1 MPTDMPTDVPAHD
14 TSREEMWRAM
24 LTSRN
29 PYLRKR
35 RIYGRIPSAP
45 RCKLCAAPFGLP
57 GSLVMSRLGHPRWVK
72 NPKYCAGC
80 FSMIR
85 ANHGGAEVE
94 CSLLFA
100 DIRGS
105 VTLAEQM
112 RPTDFNRLMGRFYDT
127 ATQVLVAHD
136 AWVDKFVGDE
146 VIGIFVPSMAG
157 QAHAR
162 RAIDAAEALLRKTGH
177 DARRGPWVPV
187 GAGVNTGI
195 AYVGSVGE
203 GFDAELTALGDTV
216 NTTARLASAAG
227 QGEIL
232 VTAAA
237 AASAG
242 LTADGL
248 ERRSLTLKGKSEPTE
263 VLILR
268 VGPD

>member
-1 MPTDMPTDVPAHD
+1 MPAHD

-24 LTSRN
+24 LTSAN

-35 RIYGRIPSAP
+35 RIYSRIPSAP

-127 ATQVLVAHD
+127 ATQVLVA
-136 AWVDKFVGDE
+136 
-146 VIGIFVPSMAG
+146 
-157 QAHAR
+157 Q
-162 RAIDAAEALLRKTGH
+162 ALLRKTGH

-242 LTADGL
+242 LTGDGL
-248 ERRSLTLKGKSEPTE
+248 ERRSLTLKGKSEPTD

-268 VGPD
+268 VGPH

>member
-1 MPTDMPTDVPAHD
+1 MPAHD

-127 ATQVLVAHD
+127 ATQVLVA
-136 AWVDKFVGDE
+136 
-146 VIGIFVPSMAG
+146 
-157 QAHAR
+157 Q
-162 RAIDAAEALLRKTGH
+162 ALLRKTGH
-177 DARRGPWVPV
+177 DDRRGPWVPV

-248 ERRSLTLKGKSEPTE
+248 ERRSLTLKGKSEPTD

>member
-1 MPTDMPTDVPAHD
+1 MPTDVPAHD

-35 RIYGRIPSAP
+35 RIYSRISSAP

-127 ATQVLVAHD
+127 ATQVLVA
-136 AWVDKFVGDE
+136 
-146 VIGIFVPSMAG
+146 
-157 QAHAR
+157 Q
-162 RAIDAAEALLRKTGH
+162 ALLRKTGH
-177 DARRGPWVPV
+177 DDRRGPWVPV

-242 LTADGL
+242 LAADGL
-248 ERRSLTLKGKSEPTE
+248 ERRSLTLKGKSEPTD
-263 VLILR
+263 VLVLR

>member
-1 MPTDMPTDVPAHD
+1 MPAHD

-127 ATQVLVAHD
+127 ATQVLVA
-136 AWVDKFVGDE
+136 
-146 VIGIFVPSMAG
+146 
-157 QAHAR
+157 Q
-162 RAIDAAEALLRKTGH
+162 ALLRKTGH
-177 DARRGPWVPV
+177 DDRRGPWVPV

-242 LTADGL
+242 LAADGL
-248 ERRSLTLKGKSEPTE
+248 ERRSLTLKGKSEPTD

>member
-1 MPTDMPTDVPAHD
+1 MPTDMPAHD

-127 ATQVLVAHD
+127 ATQVLVA
-136 AWVDKFVGDE
+136 
-146 VIGIFVPSMAG
+146 
-157 QAHAR
+157 Q
-162 RAIDAAEALLRKTGH
+162 ALLRKTGH
-177 DARRGPWVPV
+177 DDRRGPWVPV

-203 GFDAELTALGDTV
+203 EFDAELTALGDTV
-216 NTTARLASAAG
+216 NTTAHGRGARRDPGHCCRSCERRTDRGRARAPVPHPQGQERADRCAHPEGRAGLRLASFTRAPPERGGGSTLVRPSPRRPAG
-227 QGEIL
+227 RP
-232 VTAAA
+232 
-237 AASAG
+237 ASA
-242 LTADGL
+242 
-248 ERRSLTLKGKSEPTE
+248 
-263 VLILR
+263 
-268 VGPD
+268 

>member
-1 MPTDMPTDVPAHD
+1 MPTDMPAHD

-127 ATQVLVAHD
+127 ATQVLVA
-136 AWVDKFVGDE
+136 
-146 VIGIFVPSMAG
+146 
-157 QAHAR
+157 Q
-162 RAIDAAEALLRKTGH
+162 ALLRKTGH
-177 DARRGPWVPV
+177 DDRRGPWVPV

-248 ERRSLTLKGKSEPTE
+248 ERRSLTLKGKSEPTD